1 MVVVLVVVAMQ
12 GAEHASKTFEKSLIF
27 PETLSATINMA
38 AKRECRLRLRKSEP
52 VSYYMHTC
60 TTFLDLPRELRDR
73 IYSTALI
80 SPNPIT
86 VCSMTVDS
94 HENNTLM
101 DPDWFKDDEGRII
114 HDDKYIIAS
123 KAAILEELAFGLLQA
138 SKTIASEA
146 AVVLYRSNTFHF
158 GGSQVWNPFYG
169 WLDLIGEEN
178 CSYLQKISLELVKP
192 EYLNSNAL
200 GIRTFG
206 RRHDFRRQKV
216 VYCSQPTEADALDF
230 VDPAIEACFRILGM
244 HGPRLQLTLLLAP
257 PFLPGVNVWV
267 ANPQTYEPELW
278 PWYSLDIPK
287 SVERSRAEFSSGV
300 DVLWFGKGRK
310 DMFFKQAE
318 EIREKGWEVLET
330 KDVHHVS
337 PLFDYWE
344 TYFVLQR
351 SCSSTLGNPRS
362 WSMEGTFEQYKLIK
376 WR

>member
-1 MVVVLVVVAMQ
+1 
-12 GAEHASKTFEKSLIF
+12 
-27 PETLSATINMA
+27 MA
-38 AKRECRLRLRKSEP
+38 AKRECRLRLRKGEP

-60 TTFLDLPRELRDR
+60 ATFLDLPRELRDR

-94 HENNTLM
+94 YENNTLI

-114 HDDKYIIAS
+114 HEDKYIIAS
-123 KAAILEELAFGLLQA
+123 KAAILKELAFGLLRA
-138 SKTIASEA
+138 SKTIAREA

-192 EYLNSNAL
+192 EYLNSNTL
-200 GIRTFG
+200 GIRTLG

-216 VYCSQPTEADALDF
+216 VYCSQPIEADALDF
-230 VDPAIEACFRILGM
+230 VDPAIEACFRIIEM
-244 HGPRLQLTLLLAP
+244 HSPRLQLTLLLAP
-257 PFLPGVNVWV
+257 PFLPGMNIWV
-267 ANPQTYEPELW
+267 ANPQTYKPELW

-287 SVERSRAEFSSGV
+287 SIERSRAEFSSRV

-310 DMFFKQAE
+310 DMFFKQTE

-344 TYFVLQR
+344 TYFVLRR
-351 SCSSTLGNPRS
+351 SCSSTFGNPRS

-376 WR
+376 WQ